1 MYVCMYVCMYV
12 RWCGWP
18 PTPKHVSPAHVPT
31 IPTSVVLDHTVWA
44 LVGGGTKMRE
54 GWSLACWDKR
64 GWPPR
69 IRPSPYVILL
79 RIRSFYV
86 KGCRLKYREPLTL
99 GRTWGHNPWNQG
111 VPDPSQTRH
120 SGHSPTWVTMPNSF
134 AIGQRVRVY
143 VWRSAGKTAPS
154 RLSRLT
160 RVSGTDTNRL
170 GACMTY
176 C

>member
-1 MYVCMYVCMYV
+1 MV
-12 RWCGWP
+12 WL
-18 PTPKHVSPAHVPT
+18 
-31 IPTSVVLDHTVWA
+31 TSNSKTRISRTCTYHTDFGRSGSYCVGISR
-44 LVGGGTKMRE
+44 GGGTKMRE

-99 GRTWGHNPWNQG
+99 GRTWGHNPWNHG